1 MSGRWNDMT
10 GRLLLRFAVVLHRT
24 VAGRDAAER
33 LQARR
38 NRALRAAHRRGVPID
53 VLAARMRLMPS
64 WIRQVLNG
72 RRPAEPPEVE
82 EAA

>member
-1 MSGRWNDMT
+1 MSRRLDDIA
-10 GRLLLRFAVVLHRT
+10 GRLLLRLAVVLHRT
-24 VAGRDAAER
+24 VAGREAAER

-38 NRALRAAHRRGVPID
+38 NRALRAAYRRGVP
-53 VLAARMRLMPS
+53 VEELAARMRLTPN

-72 RRPAEPPEVE
+72 KKPAVE

>member
-1 MSGRWNDMT
+1 LDDVA
-10 GRLLLRFAVVLHRT
+10 GRLLLRLAVVLHRT
-24 VAGRDAAER
+24 VASRVAAER

-38 NRALRAAHRRGVPID
+38 NAALKAAHRRGIPVE
-53 VLAARMRLMPS
+53 VLAARMRLTPS

-72 RRPAEPPEVE
+72 KKPAVE

>member
-1 MSGRWNDMT
+1 MDDIA
-10 GRLLLRFAVVLHRT
+10 GRLLLRLAVVLHRT

-38 NRALRAAHRRGVPID
+38 NRALRAAYRRGVP
-53 VLAARMRLMPS
+53 VEELAARMRLTPS

-72 RRPAEPPEVE
+72 KKPAVE

>member
-1 MSGRWNDMT
+1 MSRRLDDIA
-10 GRLLLRFAVVLHRT
+10 GRLLLRLAVVLHRT

-38 NRALRAAHRRGVPID
+38 NRALRAAYRRGVP
-53 VLAARMRLMPS
+53 VEELAARMRLTPS

-72 RRPAEPPEVE
+72 KKPAVE

>member
-1 MSGRWNDMT
+1 LDDVA
-10 GRLLLRFAVVLHRT
+10 GRLLLRLAVVLHRT
-24 VAGRDAAER
+24 VAGRAAAER

-38 NRALRAAHRRGVPID
+38 NRALRAAYRRGVPVE
-53 VLAARMRLMPS
+53 VLAEQMRLTPS

-72 RRPAEPPEVE
+72 KKPAVE

>member
-1 MSGRWNDMT
+1 MRSRLDDVA
-10 GRLLLRFAVVLHRT
+10 GRLLLRLAVLLHRT
-24 VAGRDAAER
+24 VASRDAAER

-38 NRALRAAHRRGVPID
+38 NRALRAAHRRGVPVE
-53 VLAARMRLMPS
+53 VLAAQMRLTPS

-72 RRPAEPPEVE
+72 RKPPEVE